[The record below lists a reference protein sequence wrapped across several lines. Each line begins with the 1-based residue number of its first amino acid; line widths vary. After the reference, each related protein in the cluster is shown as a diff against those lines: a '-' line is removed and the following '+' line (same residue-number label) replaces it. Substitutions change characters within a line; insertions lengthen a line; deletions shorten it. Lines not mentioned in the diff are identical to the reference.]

1 MNLCSIKIHHRAARR
16 SRAVMG
22 NCPALRPARVV
33 RRGFADNVFQVI
45 ARPPCKGGRV
55 LGRGRYRRRLNV
67 SSWRGMWRYAVLHPP
82 HRREAATGPLAVRWL
97 EPENATHSQ
106 SSGEAVS
113 PASAVGLTAL
123 CVMGSRKAG
132 RAKYT
137 PLWWCGGG
145 GGRTPPSREKNANMD
160 VCVFFYH
167 SAPGHGPGAAPP
179 PLSR

>member
-33 RRGFADNVFQVI
+33 RRGFGILFLQVI
-45 ARPPCKGGRV
+45 ARPPERWAGIRE
-55 LGRGRYRRRLNV
+55 RAV
-67 SSWRGMWRYAVLHPP
+67 SAAAQRFIMAGMWRYAALHPP

-113 PASAVGLTAL
+113 PASAVGLTTL

-137 PLWWCGGG
+137 PLWRCGGG

-160 VCVFFYH
+160 VCVFFFH